1 VSLLKEPEQICEY
14 CRKKESDHLQY
25 ELTQCQKANKSKD
38 QKIQKLDKKVFILMC
53 IVIGIGAV
61 FGKETLDSLIAWL
74 ETLNSVKSQVD
85 DLSASNIPG
94 PGALLLLACMP
105 LAIRPRRK

>member
-1 VSLLKEPEQICEY
+1 MNPPRETCQY
-14 CRKKESDHLQY
+14 CNKKETDHLQY

-61 FGKETLDSLIAWL
+61 FGKETLDSLVEWL
-74 ETLNSVKSQVD
+74 ETVNSVKSQVD
-85 DLSASNIPG
+85 GLTAADIPG
-94 PGALLLLACMP
+94 PGALLLLACAP

>member
-1 VSLLKEPEQICEY
+1 MSEETKHICEY
-14 CRKKESDHLQY
+14 CKKKEIEHLQY
-25 ELTQCQKANKSKD
+25 ELAQCQKAHKAKD

-61 FGKETLDSLIAWL
+61 FGKEALDNIIEWL
-74 ETLNSVKSQVD
+74 DTINSVKSQVN
-85 DLSASNIPG
+85 DLTAADIPG
-94 PGALLLLACMP
+94 PGALLLLACAP